1 MNYIFIDE
9 SGDLGFKDS
18 SSNYFILVAI
28 EVSNPKKLDNL
39 VKNTYRKY
47 KRRIYKSNE
56 LKATKTPNDIN
67 KDVISKLDKVDY
79 NVFAIVFEKSKIHKF
94 DFQKDKNILFDILA
108 SKLANLIDINDK
120 TIVIVDKNKNQS
132 QIKNF
137 NKSFNNH
144 LKNSEGYPISF
155 IHANSINYKG
165 LQIADLLSWSI
176 YQKYENKNDEFEKL
190 IKKKIVKKAYED

>member
-9 SGDLGFKDS
+9 SGDLGFKTS
-18 SSNYFILVAI
+18 SSHYFILVTI
-28 EVSNPKKLDNL
+28 LVSNPKKLDNL

-67 KDVISKLDKVDY
+67 MDIIVKLNKIDNK
-79 NVFAIVFEKSKIHKF
+79 VFAIVFEKSNIYKL
-94 DFQKDKNILFDILA
+94 DFQNDINILYDILA
-108 SKLANLIDINDK
+108 SKLANLIEINDK
-120 TIVIVDKNKNQS
+120 TVIIVDKNKNQI

-137 NKSFNNH
+137 NEVFKKNLNN
-144 LKNSEGYPISF
+144 LKNHPISF

-176 YQKYENKNDEFEKL
+176 YQKYENKNDAFEKL
-190 IKKKIVKKAYED
+190 IENKSVKKVYED

>member
-9 SGDLGFKDS
+9 SGDLGFKTS
-18 SSNYFILVAI
+18 SSHYFILVAI
-28 EVSNPKKLDNL
+28 LVSNPKKLDNL

-67 KDVISKLDKVDY
+67 MDIIVKLNKIDNK
-79 NVFAIVFEKSKIHKF
+79 VFAIVFEKSNIYKL
-94 DFQKDKNILFDILA
+94 DFQNDINILYDILA
-108 SKLANLIDINDK
+108 SKLANLREINDK
-120 TIVIVDKNKNQS
+120 TVIIVDKNKNQI

-137 NKSFNNH
+137 NEVFKKNLNN
-144 LKNSEGYPISF
+144 LKNHPISF

-176 YQKYENKNDEFEKL
+176 YQKYENKNDAFEKL
-190 IKKKIVKKAYED
+190 IENKSVKKVYED

>member
-9 SGDLGFKDS
+9 SGDLGFKTS
-18 SSNYFILVAI
+18 SSHYFILVAI
-28 EVSNPKKLDNL
+28 LVSNPKKLDNL

-67 KDVISKLDKVDY
+67 MDIIVKLNKIDNK
-79 NVFAIVFEKSKIHKF
+79 VFAIVFEKSNIYKL
-94 DFQKDKNILFDILA
+94 DFQNDINILYDILA
-108 SKLANLIDINDK
+108 SKLANLIEINDK
-120 TIVIVDKNKNQS
+120 TVIIVDKNKNQI

-137 NKSFNNH
+137 NEVFKKNLNN
-144 LKNSEGYPISF
+144 LKNHPISF

-176 YQKYENKNDEFEKL
+176 YQKYENKNDAFEKL
-190 IKKKIVKKAYED
+190 IENKSVKKVYED